1 MLGWNIHPLQ
11 LCCAAEQVSLH
22 PLIVPWIIGTEHL
35 VFGPYFGEVLIVV
48 KSFPVEMMVMFSC
61 FCLCSTLALSC
72 DSSFYS
78 SLVVMPTVFL
88 RQSCQFSGEM
98 WCLHIT
104 DRQVGQGVSFN
115 LAGKS
120 VCDDTEPLLLLYIIW
135 SKCADLLPYL
145 HWLVILVILMDRLRT
160 SVLYFW
166 FNLEH
171 LFIFYKDTSQ
181 FCFPIWMYSEQ
192 LAYNYTDE
200 NKNIMFFELN
210 VITVNIFHT
219 VWEE

>member
-1 MLGWNIHPLQ
+1 
-11 LCCAAEQVSLH
+11 
-22 PLIVPWIIGTEHL
+22 
-35 VFGPYFGEVLIVV
+35 
-48 KSFPVEMMVMFSC
+48 MMVMFSC
-61 FCLCSTLALSC
+61 FCPCSTLALSC

-104 DRQVGQGVSFN
+104 DSQVGQGVSFN
-115 LAGKS
+115 LAGRQVHLS
-120 VCDDTEPLLLLYIIW
+120 VCDDTETLIYIIW
-135 SKCADLLPYL
+135 RKCADLLPYL

-171 LFIFYKDTSQ
+171 LFVFYTDTSQ
-181 FCFPIWMYSEQ
+181 LCFPFWMYFEQ
-192 LAYNYTDE
+192 VTYSHTNQI
-200 NKNIMFFELN
+200 KNIMFVEFN

-219 VWEE
+219 IWEEELLILFHFSFRCLFVLLSLLLPPSWFIITCGCTTQLDKMSWSIRWWWIR